1 MADIFE
7 IIADYSFIG
16 IFFLLLGINAA
27 PLLMPPSW
35 IVLSS
40 FLALDPSLDILALAL
55 VGATGATIGR
65 FILKRISHLFRRFVG
80 KEQKSNLDIIGNF
93 LNKRKFGYIITSFL
107 FAATPLPSNMLFVA
121 YGLMRAKS
129 IGLYI
134 GFWLGRLLSY
144 YIMLSISDVVL
155 TPFLQLFEE
164 RYIGILLADG
174 IGIGAVVLFACIDWS
189 TLITKRKLKFVK
201 PKIWRF

>member
-1 MADIFE
+1 MIDILE
-7 IIADYSFIG
+7 TIANYSYFG

-35 IVLSS
+35 MVLAS
-40 FLALDPSLDILALAL
+40 FLALDPSLDLIVLAL

-65 FILKRISHLFRRFVG
+65 FFLKRISHLFRRFVG

-93 LNKRKFGYIITSFL
+93 LNRRRFGYVLTSFL
-107 FAATPLPSNMLFVA
+107 FGATPLPSNMLFVA

-129 IGLYI
+129 IGIYI
-134 GFWLGRLLSY
+134 GFWFGRVLSY

-155 TPFLQLFEE
+155 VPFLQLFED
-164 RYIGILLADG
+164 RYTGIIIADG
-174 IGIGAVVLFACIDWS
+174 IGIGSLVLFASIDWGM
-189 TLITKRKLKFVK
+189 LITQKKFKFVK

>member
-1 MADIFE
+1 MTDVFDV
-7 IIADYSFIG
+7 IADYWYLG

-40 FLALDPSLDILALAL
+40 FLALDPTLNILVLAL

-65 FILKRISHLFRRFVG
+65 FFLKRISHLFRRFIG
-80 KEQKSNLDIIGNF
+80 KEQISNLDIIGNF
-93 LNKRKFGYIITSFL
+93 LNRRKFGYIITSFL

-134 GFWLGRLLSY
+134 GFWLGRVLSY
-144 YIMLSISDVVL
+144 YIMLSISEVVL
-155 TPFLQLFEE
+155 TPFLQLFED
-164 RYIGILLADG
+164 RYIGILVADG
-174 IGIGAVVLFACIDWS
+174 IGIGAVIFFACIDWGL
-189 TLITKRKLKFVK
+189 LITKRKLKLVK

>member
-1 MADIFE
+1 MIDVFE
-7 IIADYSFIG
+7 VIADYSYLG

-40 FLALDPSLDILALAL
+40 FLALDPTLNILVLAL

-65 FILKRISHLFRRFVG
+65 FILKRISHFFRRFIG

-93 LNKRKFGYIITSFL
+93 LNRRKFGYIITSFL

-121 YGLMRAKS
+121 YGLMRSKS

-134 GFWLGRLLSY
+134 GFWLGRVLSY

-155 TPFLQLFEE
+155 TPFLQLFED
-164 RYIGILLADG
+164 RYIGILIADG
-174 IGIGAVVLFACIDWS
+174 IGIGAVILFACIDWGQF
-189 TLITKRKLKFVK
+189 ITKRKLKFVK

>member
-1 MADIFE
+1 MTDVFE
-7 IIADYSFIG
+7 VIADYWYLG

-40 FLALDPSLDILALAL
+40 FLALDPTLNILVLAL

-65 FILKRISHLFRRFVG
+65 FFLKRISHLFRRFMG

-93 LNKRKFGYIITSFL
+93 LNRRKFGYIITSFL

-134 GFWLGRLLSY
+134 GFWLGRVLSY

-164 RYIGILLADG
+164 RYIGILVADG
-174 IGIGAVVLFACIDWS
+174 IGIGAVILFACIDWG
-189 TLITKRKLKFVK
+189 LFITKRKLKFVK
-201 PKIWRF
+201 PKIWRL

>member
-1 MADIFE
+1 MTDFFE
-7 IIADYSFIG
+7 VIADYSYLG

-40 FLALDPSLDILALAL
+40 FLALDPTLNILVLAL

-65 FILKRISHLFRRFVG
+65 FFLKRISHLFRRFMG

-93 LNKRKFGYIITSFL
+93 LNRRKFGYIITSFL

-134 GFWLGRLLSY
+134 GFWLGRVLSY

-155 TPFLQLFEE
+155 TPFLQLFED
-164 RYIGILLADG
+164 RYIGILVADG
-174 IGIGAVVLFACIDWS
+174 IGIGAVILFACIDWG
-189 TLITKRKLKFVK
+189 LFITKRKLKFVK
-201 PKIWRF
+201 PKIWRL